1 MEKTKT
7 KDPEVVKETAKSG
20 KKRVKARTEPLSK
33 KEIHKVAKAAAR
45 ARWAER

>member
-7 KDPEVVKETAKSG
+7 KGPEAVKRDAKSG
-20 KKRVKARTEPLSK
+20 KKRANARAEPLSK
-33 KEIHKVAKAAAR
+33 KELHKVAKAAAR